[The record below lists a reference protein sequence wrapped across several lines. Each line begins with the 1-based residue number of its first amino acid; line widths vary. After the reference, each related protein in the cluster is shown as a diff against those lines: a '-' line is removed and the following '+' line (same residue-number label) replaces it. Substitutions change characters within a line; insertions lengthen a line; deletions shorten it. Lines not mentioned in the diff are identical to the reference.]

1 MIHRHDLKTEQHSA
15 AQQDPVARPKHRHQN
30 NVHRRQEARLCGG
43 GVDGDADLLGRAGR
57 KQKGAA
63 DQARDQKRFAL
74 GVGGGPAEGNALLAV
89 HGVKRP
95 HRGQQH
101 DHGQPAPPGQK
112 RIGSHAGTRALGHES
127 RAPDK
132 GAEHQHQRMFGLGI
146 HQPIPS
152 TLSRP

>member
-1 MIHRHDLKTEQHSA
+1 MVMPICWA
-15 AQQDPVARPKHRHQN
+15 ALAAN
-30 NVHRRQEARLCGG
+30 RRVPQIR
-43 GVDGDADLLGRAGR
+43 
-57 KQKGAA
+57 
-63 DQARDQKRFAL
+63 
-74 GVGGGPAEGNALLAV
+74 PAEGNALLAV
-89 HGVKRP
+89 HGVERP

-112 RIGSHAGTRALGHES
+112 RIGSHAGTRALGHEG